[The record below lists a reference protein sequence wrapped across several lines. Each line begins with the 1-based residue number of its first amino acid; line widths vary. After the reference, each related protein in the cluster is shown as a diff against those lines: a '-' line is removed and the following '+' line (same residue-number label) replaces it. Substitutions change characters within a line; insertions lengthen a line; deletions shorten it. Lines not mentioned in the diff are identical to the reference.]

1 MTTQGPPTQT
11 LNEATEKLIH
21 YVKTYQSDTFD
32 ADASALTRGEAK
44 RIVAELIGQ
53 IEDQLDGV
61 RLTALLDE
69 IREA

>member
-1 MTTQGPPTQT
+1 MTTQAPPTQT
-11 LNEATEKLIH
+11 LNESTEKLIH